1 MSEFVQRECRP
12 LMEACTSA
20 IYNTNSFRVLGIP
33 VPATSRQI
41 KRRMDELK
49 LAVEMDD
56 LEEEYTQALS
66 PSPLPD
72 MDDLRRAAK
81 QLEDPQTRFVDEFF
95 WFWPLN
101 WEEAESDKG
110 LRALDNGNQSEAES
124 FWVEHL
130 AGFPETE
137 RLAATHNLAVLY
149 HILAIDMEHDCHK
162 NETPPLP
169 TELEQLNS
177 LWRTSFDWWEK
188 LVDHE
193 GFWDMLRD
201 RVLAINDPSL
211 STGFVLRFRSVFPVA
226 FDNIN
231 ADFAAVHSKNGKH
244 SRAALHIQFMQ
255 ETHNGL
261 DDVDQSLRKVTR
273 PLHSRIDAALNR
285 ATENLHDDPKDG
297 INRADRLLDE
307 TAEPLKA
314 LSTLLGSDHAEV
326 KETQDEVVEACCNCA
341 IAYGNEM
348 EEWASGVVLLEKI
361 KELASSAKLKSR
373 VEKNLDIVRKNHEA
387 KQLHE
392 LCWFCKKNKADS
404 DSVVNV
410 AMHQVV
416 KPRTIQELAALGY
429 SKEKMME
436 EVMANLRPGTI
447 RWRHLDVEVPRCPA
461 CKSIHERV
469 WWEWAIPVA
478 SFILGAF
485 SSSRVSDDSGVSF
498 LGAIIGFAIGLVGL
512 IIISIKFKKPKTANL
527 NTKNFFPQIK
537 ELQSEGWRFG
547 SRPPGANG

>member
-1 MSEFVQRECRP
+1 MSEFAQRECRP
-12 LMEACTSA
+12 LMEVCTNA
-20 IYNTNSFRVLGIP
+20 IYNTNSFRVLGVP
-33 VPATSRQI
+33 VTATSRQI

-56 LEEEYTQALS
+56 LEEEYTHALS
-66 PSPLPD
+66 PSLLPD

-101 WEEAESDKG
+101 WEEADSDKG

-137 RLAATHNLAVLY
+137 RLAATHNLAVLN
-149 HILAIDMEHDCHK
+149 HVLAIDMEHACHK

-177 LWRTSFDWWEK
+177 LWHTSFDWWEK

-193 GFWDMLRD
+193 GFWDLLRD

-255 ETHNGL
+255 ETHDGL
-261 DDVDQSLRKVTR
+261 DDVDESLSKVTR
-273 PLHSRIDAALNR
+273 PLHSRIDATLNR

-297 INRADRLLDE
+297 INRADRLLAE

-314 LSTLLGSDHAEV
+314 LATLLGSGHAEV

-341 IAYGNEM
+341 ITYGNAT
-348 EEWASGVVLLEKI
+348 EEWASGVVLLEKLRGI
-361 KELASSAKLKSR
+361 AASEKVKSR
-373 VEKNLDIVRKNHEA
+373 VETNLDIVRKNHET
-387 KQLHE
+387 KQLQKM
-392 LCWFCKKNKADS
+392 CWFCKKSKAETS
-404 DSVVNV
+404 ANIAVEMYGNV
-410 AMHQVV
+410 TRERQF
-416 KPRTIQELAALGY
+416 LG
-429 SKEKMME
+429 
-436 EVMANLRPGTI
+436 PTQI
-447 RWRHLDVEVPRCPA
+447 RWNHLKIDVPRCSS
-461 CKSIHERV
+461 CKSIHERIS
-469 WWEWAIPVA
+469 WEWMIAVA
-478 SFILGAF
+478 SVFIGGI
-485 SSSRVSDDSGVSF
+485 SSSWIASDADFFF
-498 LGAIIGFAIGLVGL
+498 LGAIIGFAIGLTGL
-512 IIISIKFKKPKTANL
+512 IIIYIKFKKPKTASL
-527 NTKNFFPQIK
+527 STKDCFPQIK
-537 ELQSEGWRFG
+537 ELQAEGWRFG
-547 SRPPGANG
+547 SRPPEANG